1 MSCIIFER
9 ITRTFGFRLSKLIP
23 RQCSISLNTGD
34 MYHILSSVPRARGLR
49 SEKINQNP
57 LRL

>member
-23 RQCSISLNTGD
+23 HQCSISLNTGD
-34 MYHILSSVPRARGLR
+34 MYRILSSVPKDMGLR
-49 SEKINQNP
+49 SEKSNQNP